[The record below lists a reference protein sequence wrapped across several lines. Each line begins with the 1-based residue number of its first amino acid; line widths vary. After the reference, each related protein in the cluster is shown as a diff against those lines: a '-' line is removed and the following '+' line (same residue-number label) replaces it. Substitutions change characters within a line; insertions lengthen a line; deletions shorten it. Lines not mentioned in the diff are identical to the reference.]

1 MDESAGRAFSEL
13 LSVMRRLR
21 GEGGCPWDREQ
32 TMESIRAY
40 VIEEAYELVDAIT
53 GGGPE
58 EIREECGDLLLQV
71 VFIAQMASEAGVFNA
86 SDVVRGLTDKMI
98 RRHPHVFAGS
108 RAESSEEVLENW
120 EQIKAGEKER
130 KKKKDTSLLSG
141 LPAAMPPLAKAF
153 RIQGKAAHVGFDWPA
168 GDLAPLYDKVEEEL
182 LELKEAIGEGDPA
195 RVEEEFGDLL
205 FAAVN
210 MARHLSVNPDAALG
224 RANSKFAGRFR
235 EVERLV
241 AESSRPW
248 SSFTTEELDR
258 LWEEAKAAPLT
269 SDRE

>member
-108 RAESSEEVLENW
+108 RAESSES
-120 EQIKAGEKER
+120 
-130 KKKKDTSLLSG
+130 T
-141 LPAAMPPLAKAF
+141 
-153 RIQGKAAHVGFDWPA
+153 
-168 GDLAPLYDKVEEEL
+168 
-182 LELKEAIGEGDPA
+182 
-195 RVEEEFGDLL
+195 
-205 FAAVN
+205 
-210 MARHLSVNPDAALG
+210 
-224 RANSKFAGRFR
+224 
-235 EVERLV
+235 
-241 AESSRPW
+241 
-248 SSFTTEELDR
+248 
-258 LWEEAKAAPLT
+258 
-269 SDRE
+269 